1 MANPTEQNRFSEN
14 YINLANP
21 RLGAEAI
28 YATDEFFAQ
37 CSRML
42 NPEPA
47 VFIPGKFDDNGKW
60 MDGWESR
67 RKRVEGYDYCIV
79 RLGKPGVIHG
89 VDIDTRHFVGNHPPA
104 ASIDGCYCPDADPTD
119 DTQWQEVLTSVSLQ
133 QDSPH
138 LFDVTD
144 NATYTHVRLN
154 IYPDGGVARLRVY
167 GEPKCDWDAMTSDQ
181 VIDLIALEYG
191 GRAIACS
198 DQAFGSNMLSLNMP
212 GRGINMG
219 DGWETKRRRVPGNEW
234 VILELGHPGKLSSI
248 ELDTAHYKGNY
259 PDRGSV
265 QASYVRGGTKES
277 IITQSIFW
285 QTVLPEQKLQMDHVH
300 TFSSELV
307 DVGPITHVKV
317 NIIPDGGLS
326 RVRLFG
332 TLERG

>member
-1 MANPTEQNRFSEN
+1 MTTTLNFDRH
-14 YINLANP
+14 INLADETI
-21 RLGAEAI
+21 GAEAI
-28 YATDEFFAQ
+28 FATDDFFADKQ
-37 CSRML
+37 RML
-42 NPEPA
+42 KKDVA
-47 VFIPGKFDDNGKW
+47 VFVPDLFDDNGKW

-67 RKRVEGYDYCIV
+67 RKRHEGYDYCIV
-79 RLGKPGVIHG
+79 KLGKPGVIRG
-89 VDIDTRHFVGNHPPA
+89 VDIDTSHFVGNHPPA
-104 ASIDGCYCPDADPTD
+104 ASIDGCNCLDGDPSD
-119 DTQWQEVLTSVSLQ
+119 DTQWTEILASVSLQ

-144 NATYTHVRLN
+144 SGTYTHIRLN

-167 GEPKCDWDAMTSDQ
+167 GEPKCDWDDMASDS

-234 VILELGHPGKLSSI
+234 VILELGHPGTLSSI

-265 QASYVRGGTKES
+265 QASYVRGGTTES

-285 QTVLPEQKLQMDHVH
+285 QTVLPEQKLKMDHVH
-300 TFSSELV
+300 TYSKELV
-307 DVGPITHVKV
+307 DIGPITHVRV

-332 TLERG
+332 TIERR